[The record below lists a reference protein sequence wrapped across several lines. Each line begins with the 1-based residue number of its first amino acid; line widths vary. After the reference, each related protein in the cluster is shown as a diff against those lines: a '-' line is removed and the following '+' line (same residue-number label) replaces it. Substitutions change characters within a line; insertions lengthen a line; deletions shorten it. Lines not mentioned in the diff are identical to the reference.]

1 MRPAN
6 VTSGSWIKY
15 NILFFI
21 EHFLGQK
28 IYNKIFGGIEKKLYE
43 KIDAEVTS
51 KGRLPELK
59 AIDLKEGE
67 YTDPFTDPYLPIIFR
82 GAAKNWNATKNWDFD
97 FFAKN
102 YGDIEVTLINNAGL
116 VKDSEQNNNVVTFK
130 EYIDLLKQGRK
141 EYLKFSRVLE
151 DKSELISDMDH
162 KWLRK
167 FRTKNARNDLFYFF
181 MGGKGTITPLHD
193 GFAHTVFIQLK
204 GSKKWTFYKTSDR
217 LFVGSR
223 PRRYNYFYSD
233 VDLGDEKN
241 ILAKHAQPFEVI
253 INEGDVLF
261 FPSLIWHQVENV
273 TDSIGVAYK
282 FADLQG
288 GWKSSKMLTLCMLL
302 ATKPPIFYSLIPA
315 LGDTYNYKKK
325 EKLEKKFENLD

>member
-1 MRPAN
+1 MRPSN
-6 VTSGSWIKY
+6 VTKSSWIKY

-21 EHFLGQK
+21 EHILGQK
-28 IYNKIFGGIEKKLYE
+28 LYNKIFNTIEVNLYK
-43 KIDAEVTS
+43 KIDKEVLQNG
-51 KGRLPELK
+51 KLPELK
-59 AIDLKEGE
+59 AIELQEGE
-67 YTDPFTDPYLPIIFR
+67 YTDPFTDPYLPVIFR

-102 YGDIEVTLINNAGL
+102 YGDVEVTLINNAGL
-116 VKDSEQNNNVVTFK
+116 IKDTEQNGNVITFK

-151 DKSELISDMDH
+151 DKSELINDMDH

-223 PRRYNYFYSD
+223 PRGYNYFYSD
-233 VDLGDEKN
+233 LDLNDPKH

-282 FADLQG
+282 FADLSG
-288 GWKSSKMLTLCMLL
+288 GWKSSKMLTICMLL
-302 ATKPPIFYSLIPA
+302 AKYPPIFYSLIPA
-315 LGDTYNYKKK
+315 LGDTYNYKRK
-325 EKLEKKFENLD
+325 EKLEKKFEKLN